1 MSDYLAT
8 PLVFLIGTLFQLYI
22 LALLL
27 RFLLQW
33 ARANFYNPVSQF
45 LVKITNPPLKPLRRF
60 VPGLWGLDL
69 AAVVLMIALQ
79 MVSLALVAALRGFA
93 MGPLTLFLLSVAE
106 LVELTIYVFIF
117 SILIQA
123 ILSWV
128 NPGRYNPVTD
138 ALHSLNEPLLRPVRR
153 FMPPVSGFDLSPL
166 VAIIGL
172 QVLLMLIM
180 PPLRDLARL
189 AG

>member
-8 PLVFLIGTLFQLYI
+8 PLAFLISTLFQLYI
-22 LALLL
+22 LAVLL

-45 LVKITNPPLKPLRRF
+45 LVKITNPALKPLRRF
-60 VPGLWGLDL
+60 IPGLWGLDL
-69 AAVVLMIALQ
+69 AAVVLMLVLQ
-79 MVSLALVAALRGFA
+79 MLSLALVAALRGFTLGA
-93 MGPLTLFLLSVAE
+93 GSLFLLSVAE

-117 SILIQA
+117 AILIQA

-138 ALHSLNEPLLRPVRR
+138 ALHSLNEPILRPVRR
-153 FMPPVSGFDLSPL
+153 LVPPVSGFDLSPL

>member
-1 MSDYLAT
+1 MNGYLAT
-8 PLVFLIGTLFQLYI
+8 PLEFLVSTVFQLYI
-22 LALLL
+22 LAVLL

-33 ARANFYNPVSQF
+33 ARASFYNPLAQF

-60 VPGLWGLDL
+60 IPGLWGLDF
-69 AAVVLMIALQ
+69 AAVVLMLALQ
-79 MVSLALVAALRGFA
+79 MVSLALIAALRGVA
-93 MGPLTLFLLSVAE
+93 VGAGTLFLLSLAE
-106 LVELTIYVFIF
+106 LVELTFYVFIF

-123 ILSWV
+123 LLSWV
-128 NPGRYNPVTD
+128 NPGRYNPITD
-138 ALHSLNEPLLRPVRR
+138 ALHSLNEPILRPIRR
-153 FMPPVSGFDLSPL
+153 VMPPVSGFDLSPL